1 MEKTSMMSFRK
12 FGLDYCDLP
21 TMLENL
27 DIVLRVFNVKI
38 HENNDGPINIFLYI
52 LWIISNICYYYVYV
66 FSVSWFVIVRCP
78 QTGNLIAVSV
88 VISLA
93 MCSQPSFIKMFYMI
107 IYKKKVQSLIQ
118 NYLLLNLLVKPESS
132 FSKNLHIQLRFI
144 KKRATTVW
152 ATMAMNGILYIAVP
166 IFMPGRHLAED
177 FLVIYGLEPMLESPN
192 FEIASAMIG
201 ISVYLCV
208 CSLGSITAMNLIII
222 GYSESQMISLS
233 KELNYLWQDAKDFT
247 TSLQKSI
254 VYKYAKKTSIINT
267 YITERLKEIIF
278 LHIRNIQ
285 VIEEF
290 ESVFSITKAIEF
302 IFIILAI
309 ISELLGGIENTYLQ
323 IPFSFVL
330 ILMECFAGQKLMDAC
345 EMFERAIYNCNWEKF
360 NVTNRRTI
368 LMMLV
373 SAQKT
378 LSISAGGMA
387 ALNFACLL
395 SVMKFSYSTYNTLRL
410 MVN

>member
-1 MEKTSMMSFRK
+1 
-12 FGLDYCDLP
+12 
-21 TMLENL
+21 MLENL
-27 DIVLRVFNVKI
+27 DILLKVFNVKI
-38 HENNDGPINIFLYI
+38 NKNNDGHINIFLYI
-52 LWIISNICYYYVYV
+52 LWVISNICYYYVYV
-66 FSVSWFVIVRCP
+66 FSACWFVFVKCP
-78 QTGNLIAVSV
+78 QTGNLIAAAV

-107 IYKKKVQSLIQ
+107 IYKKRVQSLIQ
-118 NYLLLNLLVKPESS
+118 NYLQLDELVKPQST

-144 KKRATTVW
+144 KKRAATVW
-152 ATMAMNGILYIAVP
+152 VTMAVNGFLYIIVP

-177 FLVIYGLEPMLESPN
+177 LLVIYGLEPMFESPN

-208 CSLGSITAMNLIII
+208 CSLASITAMNLIIL

-233 KELNYLWQDAKDFT
+233 KELKYLWHDAEDFT
-247 TSLQKSI
+247 TSLQKRI
-254 VYKYAKKTSIINT
+254 LPYKYGTKTSIRNT
-267 YITERLKEIIF
+267 YITERLKEITY

-285 VIEEF
+285 VVEEF
-290 ESVFSITKAIEF
+290 ECVFSITKAIEF
-302 IFIILAI
+302 IFIIMAI
-309 ISELLGGIENTYLQ
+309 ISELLGGVQNTYLQ

-345 EMFERAIYNCNWEKF
+345 EMFEKAIYSCDWEKF
-360 NVTNRRTI
+360 STSNRRTI

-387 ALNFACLL
+387 TLNFGCLL